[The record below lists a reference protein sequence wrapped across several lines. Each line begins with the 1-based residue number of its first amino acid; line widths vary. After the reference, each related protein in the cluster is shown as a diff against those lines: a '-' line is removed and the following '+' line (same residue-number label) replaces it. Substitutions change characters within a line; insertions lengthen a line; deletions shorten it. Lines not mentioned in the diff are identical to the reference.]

1 MLTRKWCILF
11 FSLVILLF
19 SRVAPLKAA
28 NPLNQ
33 TIQITTHFQTIT
45 GKPVWLLVLRDA
57 DSGVVM
63 PYLYDVKNEDNFWL
77 ALSAGRNY
85 IITASTLKFGPFA
98 VIHNFCH
105 LEDGV
110 LPGKSMTVTLT
121 GDLTPVSITSRCRVL
136 KYSDNPFTITR

>member
-1 MLTRKWCILF
+1 MLTRKWCILL
-11 FSLVILLF
+11 FSLVMPLF
-19 SRVAPLKAA
+19 FDVAPAHAA
-28 NPLNQ
+28 RPLNQ
-33 TIQITTHFQTIT
+33 TIQITTHFRTIT
-45 GKPVWLLVLRDA
+45 GNPVWLLILRDA

-77 ALSAGRNY
+77 ALSFGRNY

-110 LPGKSMTVTLT
+110 LAGKSMTVTLT

-136 KYSDNPFTITR
+136 KYNDNAFTIST